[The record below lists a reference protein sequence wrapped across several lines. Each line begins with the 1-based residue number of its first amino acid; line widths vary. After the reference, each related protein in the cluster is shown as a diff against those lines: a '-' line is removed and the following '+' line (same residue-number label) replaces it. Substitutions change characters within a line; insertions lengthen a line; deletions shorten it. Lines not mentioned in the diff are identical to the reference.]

1 MSDMLIRGMEMPS
14 CCMFCPIS
22 NATGCGLM
30 NPPVLM
36 TSKEMLQGRPD
47 WCPLL
52 SVPPHGRVID
62 ADALT
67 VKLQRHREY
76 HSDGS
81 KSGAAISN
89 GIGQCLDIINGK
101 ECPTII
107 PTEEVKES

>member
-1 MSDMLIRGMEMPS
+1 MGVYIKGMEMP
-14 CCMFCPIS
+14 
-22 NATGCGLM
+22 TCGHTTIRIYADGTVEHEHTERKLGTAV
-30 NPPVLM
+30 PV
-36 TSKEMLQGRPD
+36 PA
-47 WCPLL
+47 
-52 SVPPHGRVID
+52 HGRLID

-67 VKLQRHREY
+67 VKLQRHREF

-107 PTEEVKES
+107 PAEEGVA

>member
-1 MSDMLIRGMEMPS
+1 MGVLIKNMKMPKG
-14 CCMFCPIS
+14 F
-22 NATGCGLM
+22 
-30 NPPVLM
+30 
-36 TSKEMLQGRPD
+36 EMLVVFSDGTAHKCLPGMREHVEKGTAVP
-47 WCPLL
+47 
-52 SVPPHGRVID
+52 VPPHGRLID

-67 VKLQRHREY
+67 VKLQRHREF

-107 PTEEVKES
+107 PAEEGET